1 MTEHDGYEV
10 AYFPAKVIG
19 QDYLCVVVGRSF
31 KLDRSKGR
39 CEPEEESQPLARF
52 DELFKGENPFR
63 SSVRRASDFEPLKE
77 RVDLVLHATAHSPG
91 RKPLESWSVV
101 LRVGSW
107 SKELVVIGPRFCKYV
122 AARKKG
128 KQKIPSPP
136 RFSAPEPV
144 SEVPLRYENA
154 FGGRGL
160 YIPEDEEAF
169 LEAKRKAEEVQA
181 RAQEKA
187 VVPAPPPVE
196 IPEIEALSWDD
207 PVATGGSGAD
217 SDGRV
222 LLHAEGSASADL
234 EPELLAGRSGLTRE
248 LDVGQL
254 GVFENEEEGEA
265 GQERAFDHEGTRVLA
280 VAESGKEKVVEGDW
294 EQDLIEDKA
303 EPTPEKQEEES
314 EFPRIDYRAN
324 PVGKGFAVSHARKEI
339 EGLALPLIEDPR
351 RLISPEDIPCSVQDQ
366 DEAPLPAGFG
376 PLGRSWAPRADFAG
390 LSPAQKEQVRDK
402 MDEYILSLDPEN
414 DEDKAAIIALADQ
427 ELPDYDPRVHNFAPS
442 DQQLEHLRGT
452 EVVRIEGVSP
462 EGPLE
467 FRLPG
472 RFPLASLDRGE
483 GEELLALSLDTIEI
497 DTDEDRVVQ
506 VWRGRVEM
514 RDEAEIMDYPH
525 IRVRIEDFDS
535 EQGTSQSQARKKEG
549 GTDILEAFPEDQE
562 EKAAAPGAVAGRSG
576 DLAWKEGEER
586 EVNPLSETADLTRS
600 SEEEFSAKKAER
612 KKRRAAVEELREKL
626 REEARA
632 DLKKK
637 KGRSKKGKGKKA

>member
-1 MTEHDGYEV
+1 
-10 AYFPAKVIG
+10 
-19 QDYLCVVVGRSF
+19 
-31 KLDRSKGR
+31 
-39 CEPEEESQPLARF
+39 
-52 DELFKGENPFR
+52 
-63 SSVRRASDFEPLKE
+63 
-77 RVDLVLHATAHSPG
+77 
-91 RKPLESWSVV
+91 
-101 LRVGSW
+101 
-107 SKELVVIGPRFCKYV
+107 
-122 AARKKG
+122 
-128 KQKIPSPP
+128 
-136 RFSAPEPV
+136 
-144 SEVPLRYENA
+144 
-154 FGGRGL
+154 
-160 YIPEDEEAF
+160 
-169 LEAKRKAEEVQA
+169 
-181 RAQEKA
+181 
-187 VVPAPPPVE
+187 
-196 IPEIEALSWDD
+196 
-207 PVATGGSGAD
+207 
-217 SDGRV
+217 
-222 LLHAEGSASADL
+222 
-234 EPELLAGRSGLTRE
+234 
-248 LDVGQL
+248 
-254 GVFENEEEGEA
+254 
-265 GQERAFDHEGTRVLA
+265 
-280 VAESGKEKVVEGDW
+280 
-294 EQDLIEDKA
+294 
-303 EPTPEKQEEES
+303 
-314 EFPRIDYRAN
+314 
-324 PVGKGFAVSHARKEI
+324 
-339 EGLALPLIEDPR
+339 
-351 RLISPEDIPCSVQDQ
+351 
-366 DEAPLPAGFG
+366 
-376 PLGRSWAPRADFAG
+376 
-390 LSPAQKEQVRDK
+390 KEQVRDK

-549 GTDILEAFPEDQE
+549 GTDILEAFPEEQE